1 MAHKL
6 KAWLVKNNLTPDPT
20 DYVGMVESFG
30 STSAEGL
37 IDELVNDGMELKRE
51 TVLDVVTRYNR
62 KCIDMA
68 LRGYNVNTGLVHLH
82 ATIKGVFH
90 NKTWNPETNL
100 LHVSVSQGAELR
112 KAVAATTVEIMG
124 EHADPIAIFGIT
136 DMSTGKI
143 DGTIT
148 RGFNA
153 EIKGTYI
160 KVAGDDPT
168 VGVYLRNLETDDDFK
183 FPAVNIALNERSRLL
198 LLVPPTLTEGTYE
211 LRVVTQFT
219 GSNKTLNHPRIAT
232 LGVNVQVV

>member
-20 DYVGMVESFG
+20 DFAGMVESFG
-30 STSAEGL
+30 SVAAEGL

-124 EHADPIAIFGIT
+124 EHADPIALFGIT
-136 DMSTGKI
+136 DMSNGKI
-143 DGTIT
+143 DGTVT

-153 EIKGTYI
+153 EVKGTYI
-160 KVAGDDPT
+160 KIAGEDAAC
-168 VGVYLRNLETDDDFK
+168 GVYLRNLETDNDFK
-183 FPAVNIALNERSRLL
+183 FPASNIALNEPSRLL
-198 LLVPPTLTEGTYE
+198 LLVPPTLAEGTYE
-211 LRVVTQFT
+211 LRVITQFT
-219 GSNKTLNHPRIAT
+219 GSNKTLNHPRSAT
-232 LGVNVQVV
+232 LSVNVQVV